1 MNMNLSDGN
10 PRPRVRWK
18 LWFGLG
24 GVLLGLGLVY
34 SVLWLVIANLAMNY
48 LNLWAE
54 DQRQSGYAVR
64 WDSAEISGYPFR
76 IIATLDKPL
85 IDGPAH
91 GATHRWAWA
100 VDVITLSGKPWS
112 WNTLHLNMPGHH
124 TLIVSGAATE
134 TTQTITFDAESLSV
148 DTEFQGDR
156 WRHVTA
162 SGSDIRIQ
170 QDGRLVL
177 ELARF
182 SSVLNRD
189 HTPPAHDVDEQTRTG
204 ALHLSLND
212 LAISVLGD
220 QLVRVAGSIVRYA
233 SLNVEAY
240 GPLPD
245 GPSPSSL
252 ALWRDAGGVVEV
264 RQVRADYG
272 PLSLD
277 AEGALALDGR
287 LQPVGS
293 FVARVQG
300 FSETVDALYGA
311 GMITDGDVL
320 TAKLVLGALAKKDAI
335 TGKSH
340 LSIPVNI
347 QDRTIFAGP
356 LTLVKL
362 PPIRW

>member
-10 PRPRVRWK
+10 PRHRVRWK

-24 GVLLGLGLVY
+24 GALLGLGLVY
-34 SVLWLVIANLAMNY
+34 SAFWLIIANRDMNY

-54 DQRQSGYAVR
+54 GQRQSGYAVR
-64 WDSAEISGYPFR
+64 WDSAKISGYPFR
-76 IIATLDKPL
+76 IIATLDQPRV
-85 IDGPAH
+85 DGSVH
-91 GATHRWAWA
+91 DATQRWAWTVDA
-100 VDVITLSGKPWS
+100 VTLSGKPWS
-112 WNTLHLNMPGHH
+112 WNTLLLNAPGHH
-124 TLIVSGAATE
+124 TLTISGAVME
-134 TTQTITFDAESLSV
+134 TAQTITLDAGSLSIGA
-148 DTEFQGDR
+148 EFLGGR

-162 SGSDIRIQ
+162 SGSDLRIE
-170 QDGRLVL
+170 QDGQLVS
-177 ELARF
+177 ELARV
-182 SSVLNRD
+182 SSVLNREYV
-189 HTPPAHDVDEQTRTG
+189 PPAPDVDERTRTG
-204 ALHLSLND
+204 ALHISLND
-212 LAISVLGD
+212 LTIPALGD
-220 QLVRVAGSIVRYA
+220 QLVRVVGSIVQYA
-233 SLNVEAY
+233 SLNVEVY
-240 GPLPD
+240 GSLPVD
-245 GPSPSSL
+245 LSPSSL
-252 ALWRDAGGVVEV
+252 VLWRDAGGVVEV

-300 FSETVDALYGA
+300 FSEAIDALYGV

-356 LTLVKL
+356 LTLAKL